1 MNTRLQVEHPVTEFV
16 TNRDLV
22 EDQIRIAAGEPLG
35 IEQRDIRLDGHAIE
49 VRVYAED
56 AEHGFLPATGHI
68 EHLRWPTGQGIRV
81 DAGVAEGDEVGGR
94 FDPML
99 AKIIAHGRDR
109 TEALDRLTSALDS
122 TVILGLVT
130 NLRFLRWL
138 VREPV
143 VRDGAARTDTLDRIW
158 PPDDWGSRTRI
169 PEAAWVAAA
178 RALTPAAG
186 TGLAEPDP
194 FDGGFRLNAAPSIRL
209 VADDSSRTVRLSPG
223 SVTTRADIVRV
234 GDTVHLDLAG
244 RSIPFR
250 VAPPP
255 DVDRAA
261 SAAAAAHGTGPAE
274 LVAPMPGQVLAI
286 GAVVGADVG
295 RGDAVVT
302 LEAMKMEHA
311 VAAPSDGRI
320 ADVFV
325 RVGDQVQR
333 GQRLAV
339 VEPR

>member
-1 MNTRLQVEHPVTEFV
+1 MNTRLQVEHPVTELV
-16 TNRDLV
+16 TRRDLV
-22 EDQIRIAAGEPLG
+22 ADQMRIAAGEPLG
-35 IEQRDIRLDGHAIE
+35 FEQGDVRFDGHAIE

-56 AEHGFLPATGHI
+56 AEHGFLPATGRI
-68 EHLRWPTGQGIRV
+68 ERLRWPAGEGIRV
-81 DAGVAEGDEVGGR
+81 DACVAEGDEVGGR

-99 AKIIAHGRDR
+99 DKVIAHGRDR
-109 TEALDRLTSALDS
+109 AEALDRLTAALDS

-158 PPDDWGSRTRI
+158 PPDDWEARTRI
-169 PEAAWVAAA
+169 PDAAWVTAA
-178 RALTPAAG
+178 RALLPGGAPTEPFAA
-186 TGLAEPDP
+186 A
-194 FDGGFRLNAAPSIRL
+194 FRLNASPVIRL
-209 VADDSSRTVRLSPG
+209 VAEGASRTVRLSPG
-223 SVTTRADIVRV
+223 SATTRADLVRI
-234 GDTVHLDLAG
+234 GDTAYVDLAG

-261 SAAAAAHGTGPAE
+261 SAAAAAQGTGPTE
-274 LVAPMPGQVLAI
+274 LVAPMPGQVLSI
-286 GAVVGADVG
+286 GAAVGADVD
-295 RGDAVVT
+295 RGDAVIT

-311 VAAPSDGRI
+311 VAAPNDGRVV
-320 ADVFV
+320 DVFV

-333 GQRLAV
+333 GQRLAI

>member
-1 MNTRLQVEHPVTEFV
+1 MNNRLQVEHPVTELV
-16 TNRDLV
+16 TGRDLV
-22 EDQIRIAAGEPLG
+22 EDQIRIAGGEPLG
-35 IEQRDIRLDGHAIE
+35 FTQRDVVLDGHAIE
-49 VRVYAED
+49 VRLYAED
-56 AEHGFLPATGHI
+56 AEHGFLPATGRI
-68 EHLRWPTGQGIRV
+68 ERLTWPSGTGVRV

-109 TEALDRLTSALDS
+109 AEALERLTHALDA
-122 TVILGLVT
+122 TVILGLTT

-143 VRDGAARTDTLDRIW
+143 VREGLSRTDTLERIW
-158 PPDDWGSRTRI
+158 PPDDWARRTRI

-178 RALTPAAG
+178 RLL
-186 TGLAEPDP
+186 LADRSPEA
-194 FDGGFRLNAAPSIRL
+194 GFRLNAAP
-209 VADDSSRTVRLSPG
+209 TVRLAADDDIRTIRIGPG
-223 SVTTRADIVRV
+223 SAATRAAHVRA
-234 GDTVHLDLAG
+234 GHTVYLDLAG

-250 VAPPP
+250 IAPPP

-261 SAAAAAHGTGPAE
+261 SAAAAAHGTGQIE
-274 LVAPMPGQVLAI
+274 LLAPMPGQVLSI
-286 GAVVGADVG
+286 GVSTGSAVDA
-295 RGDAVVT
+295 GDPVVT

-311 VAAPSDGRI
+311 VATPTKGTVAE
-320 ADVFV
+320 VFV

-339 VEPR
+339 VEPG